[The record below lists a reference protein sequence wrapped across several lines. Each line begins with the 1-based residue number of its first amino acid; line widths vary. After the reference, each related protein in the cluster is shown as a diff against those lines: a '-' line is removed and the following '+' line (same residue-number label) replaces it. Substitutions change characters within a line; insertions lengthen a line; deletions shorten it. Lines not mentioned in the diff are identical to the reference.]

1 MDSISQQWFGNCT
14 RSIQAWI
21 TFEAAHFQKC
31 IIQGFGKKIYHGS
44 VYFHQTGGKII
55 AGMVFSRNLL
65 SFTTRKCNGAGDMVH
80 QIIVQYLPCL
90 SIMPRS

>member
-1 MDSISQQWFGNCT
+1 MDNISRQWFGNCT

-21 TFEAAHFQKC
+21 TFEAAPFQKC

-55 AGMVFSRNLL
+55 AGMVFSRNCFHLL
-65 SFTTRKCNGAGDMVH
+65 QENAMEQETW
-80 QIIVQYLPCL
+80 
-90 SIMPRS
+90 SIK